1 LKTQATKNVMLN
13 ALGGKGAER
22 QQQQQLDGTMTPDD
36 QDNNSVVD
44 LTEQNL

>member
-1 LKTQATKNVMLN
+1 MLN